1 MFELPSKVLKFIRR
15 LLNEQAWLSRSHQAF
30 FPNSQVS
37 ISSTWTF
44 QENEFW
50 RLLGYSN
57 PLRYIQ
63 VSTFFNKAWFVSRT
77 EMFETFWSLPLWFI
91 PKTTGEYNLGLS
103 FCRIPGLPRF
113 QNGTLWGTPS
123 PSYRQTKSFLQ
134 VNQVL
139 LTGKISLSYRQTKSF
154 LQANQVLFTGTKSFL
169 QANQVILTGK
179 LSPSYR
185 QTKSFLQAN

>member
-1 MFELPSKVLKFIRR
+1 MFELPSKVLKFIWR

-30 FPNSQVS
+30 LPNSQVS

-91 PKTTGEYNLGLS
+91 PKATGEYNLDLS
-103 FCRIPGLPRF
+103 FCRILGLPRF

-134 VNQVL
+134 ANQVL
-139 LTGKISLSYRQTKSF
+139 LTGKSSPSYRHKVLLTGKSSPSYRQNKSF
-154 LQANQVLFTGTKSFL
+154 LQAQ
-169 QANQVILTGK
+169 
-179 LSPSYR
+179 SPSYR
-185 QTKSFLQAN
+185 QIKSFLQVN